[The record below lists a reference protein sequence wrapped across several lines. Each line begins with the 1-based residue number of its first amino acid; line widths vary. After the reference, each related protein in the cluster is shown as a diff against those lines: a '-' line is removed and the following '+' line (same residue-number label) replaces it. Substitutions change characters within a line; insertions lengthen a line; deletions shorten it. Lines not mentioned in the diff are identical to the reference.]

1 MNSSNVKK
9 VLCTFCELILMMILY
24 AILDNI
30 GGIKKYVFVLGISFF
45 YLIIG
50 RKKQWSIES
59 VVCIVIPVVAYI
71 VLGSLSVLLS
81 VNAQTSAV
89 KVILFWIVPV
99 FFAFHSFSLTCC

>member
-1 MNSSNVKK
+1 MNSSNIKK

-59 VVCIVIPVVAYI
+59 VVCIVIPSVFARSSRFCFV
-71 VLGSLSVLLS
+71 SLA
-81 VNAQTSAV
+81 N
-89 KVILFWIVPV
+89 
-99 FFAFHSFSLTCC
+99 FSKEIG